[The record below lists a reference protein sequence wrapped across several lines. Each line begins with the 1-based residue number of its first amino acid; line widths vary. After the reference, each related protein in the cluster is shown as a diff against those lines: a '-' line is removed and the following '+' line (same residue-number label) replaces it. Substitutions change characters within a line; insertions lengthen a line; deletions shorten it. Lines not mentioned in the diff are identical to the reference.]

1 MGKRISDFFFLC
13 FSWIFF
19 RIGSGGAWLVLL
31 CCGNSVLG
39 TVCRNKKVYS
49 SLICIR

>member
-1 MGKRISDFFFLC
+1 MGKRISEFFFLV
-13 FSWIFF
+13 FFHGFFF

-49 SLICIR
+49 LIYIQ